1 MVRVGWWWIAHPE
14 PVSDFL
20 GYRSIAIRWITDG
33 VYTRGGVT
41 TAFRTPGY
49 PAFLGLGLWI
59 WQSDRWLSLLN
70 VFVSVAAIPLS
81 AWFTIRVGLGH
92 RTAIVT
98 AGIVAVLP
106 TFVLWAPVLAS
117 EHLQI
122 ALLLVAW
129 SMTCR
134 TLTLRRAIGVGA
146 IYGAAILVRPESIFF
161 VLAVPVL
168 LRVGMKNWRR
178 IVPLAAAVALTAGLV
193 AVPWYLR
200 NEVVVGRGSG
210 LSTSGGLNFYLAHRE
225 HGYRYVE
232 PEFTPLRGLDEV
244 TMNRRGYEL
253 GLELILDHPTDVVR
267 TTLRYS
273 YELYRAPTYVAHYS
287 TRKNVGPPYRAAV
300 SRTTVQT
307 AKTASA
313 IGWFVSGG
321 LLIVGIGALTVR
333 RGRGRRALGGLLALV
348 ATNWLC
354 FAVVFWAMPRYRY
367 AIEPVLAVLAAVG
380 AIAIVDRMRGLHAGE
395 VRGVVEAH
403 ESPL

>member
-1 MVRVGWWWIAHPE
+1 MFRVGWWWIAHPE

-81 AWFTIRVGLGH
+81 AWFTIRIGLGR

-122 ALLLVAW
+122 ALLLVVW

-134 TLTLRRAIGVGA
+134 TFTLRRAIGVGA
-146 IYGAAILVRPESIFF
+146 IYGVAILVRPESIFF

-168 LRVGMKNWRR
+168 IRVGMTNWRR
-178 IVPLAAAVALTAGLV
+178 IVPLTAVVAVTAGLV

-244 TMNRRGYEL
+244 TMNRRGYAL
-253 GLELILDHPTDVVR
+253 GLELIRNHPTDVVR

-273 YELYRAPTYVAHYS
+273 YELYRTPTYVAHYS

-300 SRTTVQT
+300 SRTTVQI

-313 IGWFVSGG
+313 IGWFIGGG
-321 LLIVGIGALTVR
+321 LLIVGIGALTMR
-333 RGRGRRALGGLLALV
+333 RGRGRRALGGLVALV

-354 FAVVFWAMPRYRY
+354 FAVIFWGMPRYRY

-380 AIAIVDRMRGLHAGE
+380 AIAIADRMRGLHRGE
-395 VRGVVEAH
+395 VRGVVEPH